1 MLYFTDY
8 ELLVKLIQFLIIRKV
23 FLIILASIMGVLNEK
38 RSINL
43 IIFFWVYQNI
53 E

>member
-23 FLIILASIMGVLNEK
+23 LLIILACIMGLVNEK
-38 RSINL
+38 RCK
-43 IIFFWVYQNI
+43 
-53 E
+53 

>member
-23 FLIILASIMGVLNEK
+23 LLIILASIMGLVNEK
-38 RSINL
+38 RCNL
-43 IIFFWVYQNI
+43 
-53 E
+53 